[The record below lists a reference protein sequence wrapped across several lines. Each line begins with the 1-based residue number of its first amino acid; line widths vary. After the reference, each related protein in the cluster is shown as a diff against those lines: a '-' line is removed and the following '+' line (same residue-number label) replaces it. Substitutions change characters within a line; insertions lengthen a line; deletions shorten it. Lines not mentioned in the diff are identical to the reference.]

1 MYFKSFDELTFTD
14 DFIFHKVMTQNEHIC
29 KKVIELC
36 IGRKV
41 NRIRYKDGQKSLKP
55 SPEGHGIRLNVYL
68 EDDLQTLYDIEMQT
82 SYHKF
87 IGKRIRYYDS
97 VMTIN
102 SLESGKQYEEL
113 PNSYIIFI
121 CLYDP
126 FGMGRAVYE
135 FTKRDKA
142 DPALELDDGS
152 ACILINAYGDESEC
166 SEEMREFLSVIKGN
180 TSQQG
185 LAGEI
190 SEAVEQVK
198 YGTAWKEEYMLYEI
212 NMYESR
218 KEGYKEGLA
227 EGKAKGLAEGKAE
240 GLAEGKAKGKAEGLS
255 EGKTIGI
262 AEGKTIGIAEGKTEL
277 LHDLIRKF
285 ILSGKDTTEIMELLS
300 VPEDMVSRVRESM
313 L

>member
-55 SPEGHGIRLNVYL
+55 SPDGHGIRLDVYL

-142 DPALELDDGS
+142 DPALTKQLYPQSRLRDYSQSIQNRPPSRSRLQIRRMGR
-152 ACILINAYGDESEC
+152 LIS
-166 SEEMREFLSVIKGN
+166 RTLS
-180 TSQQG
+180 
-185 LAGEI
+185 L
-190 SEAVEQVK
+190 
-198 YGTAWKEEYMLYEI
+198 
-212 NMYESR
+212 
-218 KEGYKEGLA
+218 
-227 EGKAKGLAEGKAE
+227 
-240 GLAEGKAKGKAEGLS
+240 
-255 EGKTIGI
+255 
-262 AEGKTIGIAEGKTEL
+262 
-277 LHDLIRKF
+277 
-285 ILSGKDTTEIMELLS
+285 
-300 VPEDMVSRVRESM
+300 
-313 L
+313 

>member
-55 SPEGHGIRLNVYL
+55 SPEGHGIRLDVYL

-102 SLESGKQYEEL
+102 SLESGKQYEKL

-135 FTKRDKA
+135 FTKRDKT
-142 DPALELDDGS
+142 DPALTKQLYPQSRLRDYSQSIQNRPPFRSRLQIRRMGRLISRTLSLQYSFFPDLFQKDLDV
-152 ACILINAYGDESEC
+152 
-166 SEEMREFLSVIKGN
+166 RRRRF
-180 TSQQG
+180 
-185 LAGEI
+185 
-190 SEAVEQVK
+190 
-198 YGTAWKEEYMLYEI
+198 
-212 NMYESR
+212 
-218 KEGYKEGLA
+218 
-227 EGKAKGLAEGKAE
+227 
-240 GLAEGKAKGKAEGLS
+240 
-255 EGKTIGI
+255 
-262 AEGKTIGIAEGKTEL
+262 
-277 LHDLIRKF
+277 LIRLKLVGHGMNQVF
-285 ILSGKDTTEIMELLS
+285 L
-300 VPEDMVSRVRESM
+300 
-313 L
+313 